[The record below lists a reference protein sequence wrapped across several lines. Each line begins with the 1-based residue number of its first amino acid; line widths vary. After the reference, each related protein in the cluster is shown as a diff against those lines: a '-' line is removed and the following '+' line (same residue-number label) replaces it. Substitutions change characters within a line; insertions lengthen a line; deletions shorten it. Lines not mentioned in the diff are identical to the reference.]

1 MIRRIIIF
9 LFMIVLIFIVKELF
23 WKKTK
28 KKNYSIL
35 GKQKNKKNKNIS
47 NDDVIEINYKE
58 IKKESK

>member
-1 MIRRIIIF
+1 MI
-9 LFMIVLIFIVKELF
+9 LFIFIVKELF

-35 GKQKNKKNKNIS
+35 GKQKNKKSKNIS
-47 NDDVIEINYKE
+47 GDVIEIKYKE

>member
-1 MIRRIIIF
+1 
-9 LFMIVLIFIVKELF
+9 MIVLIFIVKELF